1 MKLNEETVEGRPNLN
16 VDWEAELQK
25 QRKGRLVDAI
35 YEHLDDTVSADEFRQ
50 TILDTITESIDY
62 HQKRIDVARS
72 YIDAMSS
79 IR

>member
-35 YEHLDDTVSADEFRQ
+35 YEHLDDTVSADEFMQ